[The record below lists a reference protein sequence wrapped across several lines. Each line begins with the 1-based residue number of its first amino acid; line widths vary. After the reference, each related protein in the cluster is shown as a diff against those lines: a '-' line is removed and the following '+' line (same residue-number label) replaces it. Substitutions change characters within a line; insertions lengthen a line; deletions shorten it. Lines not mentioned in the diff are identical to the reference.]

1 MKLTT
6 KIIADKVI
14 KVTGCDIRLSNRKR
28 EVVKARWIYAKLCRN
43 LLTSNLKSVGKEIGK
58 DHATIIHYHKLIEN
72 PNYFK
77 IDSQTAYLE
86 LKEYF
91 VREYNLKPL
100 ESVKSGHILLKQFKE
115 KDKSYTQLLLKYN
128 QLKIELKDSRED
140 NQRLIEKNLK
150 LSLNI

>member
-14 KVTGCDIRLSNRKR
+14 EVTGCNIRFTRRNRN
-28 EVVKARWIYAKLCRN
+28 VSKACRIYTKLCRE
-43 LLTSNLKSVGKEIGK
+43 LLTNNLTNVGKEIGRT
-58 DHATIIHYHKLIEN
+58 HATIMHYQKQIDN

-77 IDSQTAYLE
+77 IDSQTTYLE
-86 LKEYF
+86 LREYF
-91 VREYNLKPL
+91 VQEYNLKPL

-150 LSLNI
+150 LSLNL